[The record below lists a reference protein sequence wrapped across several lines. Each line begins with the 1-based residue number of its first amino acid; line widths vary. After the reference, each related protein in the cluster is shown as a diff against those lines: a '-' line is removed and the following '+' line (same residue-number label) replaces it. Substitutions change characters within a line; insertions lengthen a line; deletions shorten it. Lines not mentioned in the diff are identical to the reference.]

1 MKALDKETA
10 IARMNTFGRNGT
22 PFLFVIDYMQQH
34 SYVEPLDGIDASVCL
49 YQFRGTGNAPDAD
62 ARYAGTIDWEFT
74 PPAPADY
81 RRSFDTVRR
90 NLRKAEL
97 VGRQQLPDQSDMQS
111 AAPHQPDAE
120 RCVPAFT
127 RPVQLWLKDRFVC
140 FSPEI
145 FVRMEEGRI
154 KSFPMKGT
162 IDATLP
168 HAESILLDDAKEAA
182 EHATIVDLIRN
193 DLSMVSEHVTVAS
206 YRYIDRLQTNKGP
219 ILQTSS
225 EICGMLPGD
234 YTKRLGDILFSL
246 LPAGS
251 ITGAPKPRP
260 CKSLPKRK
268 ATNGDS
274 IPESWAATPTD
285 GWTAPS

>member
-22 PFLFVIDYMQQH
+22 PFLFVIDYMQEH
-34 SYVEPLDGIDASVCL
+34 SYVEPLDGIDTSVCL
-49 YQFRGTGNAPDAD
+49 YQFRGTGNAPDAG

-90 NLRKAEL
+90 NLLGGNSYLTNLTCK
-97 VGRQQLPDQSDMQS
+97 
-111 AAPHQPDAE
+111 
-120 RCVPAFT
+120 VPLRTNLTLKDVFLHSHALYK
-127 RPVQLWLKDRFVC
+127 LWLKDRFVC

-225 EICGMLPGD
+225 
-234 YTKRLGDILFSL
+234 
-246 LPAGS
+246 
-251 ITGAPKPRP
+251 
-260 CKSLPKRK
+260 
-268 ATNGDS
+268 
-274 IPESWAATPTD
+274 
-285 GWTAPS
+285 

>member
-1 MKALDKETA
+1 MKTLDKETA

-22 PFLFVIDYMQQH
+22 PFLFVIDYMQEH

-49 YQFRGTGNAPDAD
+49 YQFRGTGNAPDAG

-90 NLRKAEL
+90 NLLGGNSYLTNLTCK
-97 VGRQQLPDQSDMQS
+97 
-111 AAPHQPDAE
+111 
-120 RCVPAFT
+120 VPLRTNLTLKDVFLHSHALYK
-127 RPVQLWLKDRFVC
+127 LWLKDRFVC

-145 FVRMEEGRI
+145 FVCMEEGRI

-225 EICGMLPGD
+225 EICGMLPAI
-234 YTKRLGDILFSL
+234 TQSVSAIFCSACCPPAP
-246 LPAGS
+246 LPAL
-251 ITGAPKPRP
+251 PNRVP

-274 IPESWAATPTD
+274 TPESWAATPTD